1 MRITVFG
8 AGGVGGFY
16 GARLQSAGH
25 DVSFVARGSQ
35 LAALRERGL
44 EIASPTGNLSLG
56 TVRVTDDPR
65 EVGESDLVIV
75 AVKSWQLAAAAA
87 TMRPLIGEHTTVLP
101 LLNGVEAAEQ
111 LAQSLGTR
119 DVLKGL
125 TRIISFIETPGRI
138 RHAGAQPY
146 VALGEIDNQKSTR
159 AQQVVDAFRDAG
171 VAAEIP
177 TDIDVA
183 LWEKFLFVVPMG
195 GMGAVTRAPIG
206 VVRTIPETRALL
218 HRAMGE
224 IDAVARK
231 RGIAMRDG
239 IVDRALAFMDT
250 LPAAGTASLQRDIA
264 EGRRSELDAWNGA
277 VVRLGAEVGVPTPT
291 HDFIYHS
298 LLPQELAAR
307 GEIASP

>member
-1 MRITVFG
+1 MHITVFG

-25 DVSFVARGSQ
+25 DVAFVARGSQ
-35 LAALRERGL
+35 LAALKERGL
-44 EIASPTGNLSLG
+44 EIVSPTGNLSLG
-56 TVRVTDDPR
+56 TVHATDAPR
-65 EVGESDLVIV
+65 EIGESDLVIV
-75 AVKSWQLAAAAA
+75 AVKSWQLAEAAAN
-87 TMRPLIGEHTTVLP
+87 MRPLIGERTVVLP
-101 LLNGVEAAEQ
+101 LLNGVEAADQ
-111 LAQSLGTR
+111 LAQSLGGR

-125 TRIISFIETPGRI
+125 TRIISFIESPGRI

-146 VALGEIDNQKSTR
+146 VAVGEVDNRKSGR
-159 AQQVVDAFRDAG
+159 AQQVVDVFRDAG
-171 VAAEIP
+171 VSAEIP

-195 GMGAVTRAPIG
+195 GIGAVTRAPIG
-206 VVRTIPETRALL
+206 VVRTIPETRVLL
-218 HRAMGE
+218 QRAMQE

-277 VVRLGAEVGVPTPT
+277 AARLGAEVKVPTPT
-291 HDFIYHS
+291 HDFIYYS